1 MTQKQSTITEIYA
14 RHYGHN
20 QYRRSYK
27 RLLAEQAYMT
37 LWAKTEKEDE
47 VWLHTINT
55 LSTAGIDYKVKKYE
69 QANEH
74 LLGKNITYNFQ
85 PAKGIGFLRSLED
98 NLQVINPWEN
108 NGGGKK

>member
-1 MTQKQSTITEIYA
+1 MPQKKSTITEIYA

-20 QYRRSYK
+20 QYRSSYK
-27 RLLAEQAYMT
+27 RSFAEQAYMT

-47 VWLHTINT
+47 VWLQTVRGLTNATID
-55 LSTAGIDYKVKKYE
+55 SKVKKYE

-74 LLGKNITYNFQ
+74 LLGKTIAYNYK

-98 NLQVINPWEN
+98 NLQVIDPWE
-108 NGGGKK
+108 KE